1 MELNKDCIRD
11 VLIKCEELLVMDD
24 DGKTNHLS
32 ISNLSEALPDYD
44 VATIRYTVIKME
56 EAGLLKVSTTRAD
69 NLSYI
74 FVYDITYEGHELLD
88 KIKEDNNWKTIKS
101 YAAKVGSFS
110 LSVLQQIAINMFTKK
125 IDNII
130 WGKHGK

>member
-110 LSVLQQIAINMFTKK
+110 ISVLQQVAANLITNKTNNLM
-125 IDNII
+125 
-130 WGKHGK
+130 

>member
-1 MELNKDCIRD
+1 
-11 VLIKCEELLVMDD
+11 
-24 DGKTNHLS
+24 
-32 ISNLSEALPDYD
+32 
-44 VATIRYTVIKME
+44 ME
-56 EAGLLKVSTTRAD
+56 EAGLLKFSTTRAD
-69 NLSYI
+69 NISYI
-74 FVYDITYEGHELLD
+74 LVYDITYEGHELLD
-88 KIKEDNNWKTIKS
+88 KIKEENNWKTIKS

>member
-24 DGKTNHLS
+24 DGKMNHLS
-32 ISNLSEALPDYD
+32 ILDLKKALPNYRE
-44 VATIRYTVIKME
+44 ATIRHTVGKME
-56 EAGLLKVSTTRAD
+56 EAGLLKFSTTRAD
-69 NLSYI
+69 NISYI
-74 FVYDITYEGHELLD
+74 LVYDITYEGHELLD
-88 KIKEDNNWKTIKS
+88 KIKEENNWKTIKS